1 MTRNSASAPLS
12 EPAFTARR
20 RDRDSKR
27 MTVLRTAVR
36 LFLEKSYSRTSLDDV
51 AARLHITKPALY
63 HYFRNKEEILLECY
77 RMGTDL
83 IEAGLD
89 EIDAAGGD
97 GLEKVRAFIRSYAVL
112 MTVDFG
118 RCVAHLDDGELS
130 PKTRAEIR
138 GRKRRIDHRLR
149 SFVEE
154 GIEDRS
160 IAPCD
165 PKLVAFAISGALNW
179 IGSWYAPEGQLKPQT
194 IARDF
199 AAILTGGLENRA
211 ALADKRPSETRA
223 KPVKTRKSATT
234 GSAAKRSSNRGS

>member
-1 MTRNSASAPLS
+1 MPRNSASAPLP
-12 EPAFTARR
+12 EPEFTARR
-20 RDRDSKR
+20 RDRDTKR
-27 MTVLRTAVR
+27 ITVLRTAVR

-83 IEAGLD
+83 IEAGLE
-89 EIDAAGGD
+89 EIDSQTGN
-97 GLEKVRAFIRSYAVL
+97 GLGKVRAFIRSYAVL

-130 PKTRAEIR
+130 TKTRAEIR

-154 GIEDRS
+154 GIEDCS

-179 IGSWYAPEGQLKPQT
+179 IGNWYAPEGQLKPQT

-211 ALADKRPSETRA
+211 VSTLATRP
-223 KPVKTRKSATT
+223 KPVKTKKSAAASSPAKHS
-234 GSAAKRSSNRGS
+234 SARGS